1 MDGQLDGEIIS
12 TVLFNGSNQKP
23 VNPTGSSLPV
33 KATGL
38 PFQFNIPIR
47 APFRAL
53 LNTPESFTDVRTTV
67 RQAAAVPEDAAR
79 GGAPV
84 QPPDRTYLRYND
96 RDLRWGTG
104 KRVKRIRKN

>member
-12 TVLFNGSNQKP
+12 TVLFNGSNQQP

-38 PFQFNIPIR
+38 PFKFNITIR

-53 LNTPESFTDVRTTV
+53 LNTAESFTDVRTTV
-67 RQAAAVPEDAAR
+67 RQAAPVAEDR
-79 GGAPV
+79 SEERRVGKECV
-84 QPPDRTYLRYND
+84 STCRS
-96 RDLRWGTG
+96 RWSPYH
-104 KRVKRIRKN
+104 

>member
-12 TVLFNGSNQKP
+12 TVLFNGSNQQP

-38 PFQFNIPIR
+38 PFKFHITIR

-53 LNTPESFTDVRTTV
+53 LNPAESFTDVRTPV
-67 RQAAAVPEDAAR
+67 RQAAPVAAEAEQ
-79 GGAPV
+79 GGPSV
-84 QPPDRTYLRYND
+84 HPPHRHQHRRNSSAKEL
-96 RDLRWGTG
+96 
-104 KRVKRIRKN
+104 KRIR